1 MELVGT
7 YDVVVAGAGI
17 AGVVAALRAAREG
30 AKTLLL
36 EGSGFLGGLVTGG
49 RQTKPTGVINGGTF
63 RELLDNCIA
72 YKGADPV
79 QRESFW
85 GAYTGAFDAET
96 MERVMME
103 AVEKAGVEVLL
114 HAPVVQAVKEG
125 NAVRAVEVQTKSGR
139 KLIVGNV
146 FVDAT
151 GDGDLA
157 ALAGAEFMLGRE
169 KDGLTQPITSYL
181 RVLNVNIPALVED
194 CKTHMDDMWEL
205 TIPEK
210 GNCNEDYVLVFF
222 TTGFTKRI
230 QEAKKE
236 GFNWIV
242 PKDHMSLKAGVI
254 PGEIIVN
261 VTRVQGNAL
270 DFRTL
275 SRAEFDVRKQAYCA
289 FDFLKRYV
297 KGFENAVFLEVA
309 PKLGVRE
316 TRRIKCRYVLTGAD
330 VRGRVRFDDAIGLC
344 NSPVDIHEPGGVR
357 ATMENVGTGYAIP
370 LRCMVPEKI
379 EGLFV
384 AGRCISVDTTAFGST
399 RNLPACAM
407 TGEAAGVAAAYCA
420 IHGVGTSEIP
430 VAAVQERLHA
440 AGVVLG
446 NKPDAASAR

>member
-17 AGVVAALRAAREG
+17 AGVVAALRSAREG
-30 AKTLLL
+30 ARTLLL
-36 EGSGFLGGLVTGG
+36 EASGFLGGLVTGG
-49 RQTKPTGVINGGTF
+49 RQTKPTGVINGGIF
-63 RELLDNCIA
+63 RELLDRCIA

-79 QRESFW
+79 PRESFW

-103 AVEKAGVEVLL
+103 AVEETRLEVLL
-114 HAPVVQAVKEG
+114 HAPVVQAVKQG
-125 NAVRAVEVQTKSGR
+125 DVLRAVEIQTKSGR
-139 KLIVGNV
+139 KLIAGKA

-181 RVLNVNIPALVED
+181 RVLNVNIPEVVSD
-194 CKTHMDDMWEL
+194 CQAHMDDMWEL

-210 GNCNEDYVLVFF
+210 AVRNEDYALIFF

-230 QEAKKE
+230 QQAKKE

-242 PKDHMSLKAGVI
+242 PKDHMSLKAGAI
-254 PGEIIVN
+254 PGEVIVN
-261 VTRVQGNAL
+261 VTRVHGNAL

-275 SRAEFDVRKQAYCA
+275 SRAEFEVRKQAYCA
-289 FDFLKRYV
+289 FDFLQRYV
-297 KGFENAVFLEVA
+297 KGFENAILLEVA

-330 VRGRVRFDDAIGLC
+330 VRGQARFADAIGLC

-370 LRCMVPEKI
+370 LRCLIPEKI

-384 AGRCISVDTTAFGST
+384 AGRCLSVDTTAFGST

-420 IHGVGTSEIP
+420 THDVPTPQVP
-430 VAAVQERLHA
+430 VRAVQERLRA

-446 NKPDAASAR
+446 TKPEAASAP

>member
-1 MELVGT
+1 MELIGS

-17 AGVVAALRAAREG
+17 AGVVAALRSAREG

-36 EGSGFLGGLVTGG
+36 EASGFVGGLVTGG

-63 RELLDNCIA
+63 RELLNRCIVH
-72 YKGADPV
+72 KGWDPI

-96 MERVMME
+96 MQRVMME
-103 AVEKAGVEVLL
+103 AVEEAGVEVLL
-114 HAPVVQAVKEG
+114 HAPVVQAIKEG
-125 NAVRAVEVQTKSGR
+125 NVLTAVEIQTKSGS
-139 KLIVGNV
+139 KLVLGKV

-157 ALAGAEFMLGRE
+157 ALAGAEFMLGRPR
-169 KDGLTQPITSYL
+169 DGLTQPITSYL
-181 RVLNVNIPALVED
+181 RILNVNIPAVVED

-210 GNCNEDYVLVFF
+210 ASTNEDYVLVFF

-236 GFNWIV
+236 GFNWTV
-242 PKDHMSLKAGVI
+242 PKDHMSLKAGAI
-254 PGEIIVN
+254 PGEVIVN
-261 VTRVQGNAL
+261 VTRVHGNAL
-270 DFRTL
+270 DFRTV
-275 SRAEFDVRKQAYCA
+275 SRAEFEVRKQAYCA

-297 KGFENAVFLEVA
+297 KGFEAAVFLEVA

-316 TRRIKCRYVLTGAD
+316 TRRIKGQYVLTGAD
-330 VRGRVRFDDAIGLC
+330 VRSQVRYDDAIGLC

-370 LRCMVPEKI
+370 LRCLVPENI

-384 AGRCISVDTTAFGST
+384 AGRCISVDSTAYGST

-407 TGEAAGVAAAYCA
+407 TGEAAGAAAAYC
-420 IHGVGTSEIP
+420 VTRNLPTPQVS
-430 VAAVQERLHA
+430 VTAVQQTLRT

-446 NKPDAASAR
+446 TKPETASVG

>member
-1 MELVGT
+1 MELVGS

-17 AGVVAALRAAREG
+17 AGVVATLRSAREG
-30 AKTLLL
+30 AKTMLL
-36 EGSGFLGGLVTGG
+36 EASGFLGGLVTGG
-49 RQTKPTGVINGGTF
+49 RQTKPTGVINGGIF
-63 RELLDNCIA
+63 RELLDRCIA
-72 YKGADPV
+72 YEGADPV
-79 QRESFW
+79 PRESFW
-85 GAYTGAFDAET
+85 GAYTGAFDAQT

-114 HAPVVQAVKEG
+114 HAPVVEAIKDG
-125 NAVRAVEVQTKSGR
+125 NTLRAVEVQTKSGR
-139 KLIVGNV
+139 KLILGKV

-169 KDGLTQPITSYL
+169 RDGLTQPITSYL

-205 TIPEK
+205 TIPENGK
-210 GNCNEDYVLVFF
+210 CNEDYILVFF

-236 GFNWIV
+236 GFNWTV

-254 PGEIIVN
+254 PGEVIVN
-261 VTRVQGNAL
+261 VTRVHGNAL
-270 DFRTL
+270 DFRTV
-275 SRAEFDVRKQAYCA
+275 SRAEFEVRKQAYCA
-289 FDFLKRYV
+289 FEFLKRYV
-297 KGFENAVFLEVA
+297 KGFEKAVFLEVA

-330 VRGRVRFDDAIGLC
+330 VRGRARFEDAIGLC

-357 ATMENVGTGYAIP
+357 ATMENVGTGYALP
-370 LRCMVPEKI
+370 LRCIVPEKV

-407 TGEAAGVAAAYCA
+407 TGDAAGVAAAYCA
-420 IHGVGTSEIP
+420 KHEVPTPKASVEFI
-430 VAAVQERLHA
+430 QQRLRA
-440 AGVVLG
+440 AGVALG
-446 NKPDAASAR
+446 VPAEAAGAR

>member
-1 MELVGT
+1 
-7 YDVVVAGAGI
+7 
-17 AGVVAALRAAREG
+17 
-30 AKTLLL
+30 
-36 EGSGFLGGLVTGG
+36 
-49 RQTKPTGVINGGTF
+49 
-63 RELLDNCIA
+63 
-72 YKGADPV
+72 
-79 QRESFW
+79 
-85 GAYTGAFDAET
+85 
-96 MERVMME
+96 
-103 AVEKAGVEVLL
+103 
-114 HAPVVQAVKEG
+114 
-125 NAVRAVEVQTKSGR
+125 
-139 KLIVGNV
+139 
-146 FVDAT
+146 
-151 GDGDLA
+151 
-157 ALAGAEFMLGRE
+157 
-169 KDGLTQPITSYL
+169 
-181 RVLNVNIPALVED
+181 
-194 CKTHMDDMWEL
+194 
-205 TIPEK
+205 
-210 GNCNEDYVLVFF
+210 
-222 TTGFTKRI
+222 
-230 QEAKKE
+230 
-236 GFNWIV
+236 
-242 PKDHMSLKAGVI
+242 MSLKAGVI

-330 VRGRVRFDDAIGLC
+330 VRGRARFDDAIGLC

-407 TGEAAGVAAAYCA
+407 TGDAAGVAAAYCA

-430 VAAVQERLHA
+430 VAAVQERLRA